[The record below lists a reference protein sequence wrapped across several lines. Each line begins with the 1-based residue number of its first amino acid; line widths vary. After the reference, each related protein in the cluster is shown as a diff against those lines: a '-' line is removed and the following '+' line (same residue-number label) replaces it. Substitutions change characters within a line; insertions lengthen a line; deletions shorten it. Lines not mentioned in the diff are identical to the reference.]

1 MTHVHT
7 SAIVSQKAQLGED
20 VSVGPFSIVE
30 EGVVIGAKTRIAS
43 NVLVASGTT
52 LGEACVLHHG
62 AVVGTIPQDL
72 KFGGEQ
78 TTMEVGD
85 RTVIREFATLNRGT
99 EDRWKTVVGSDC
111 LIMAYAHVAHDCV
124 VGDHVILANSV
135 ALSGHVT
142 IEDFAILGGFAKVHQ
157 FARIGQHSFV
167 GADYRVTKDVVP
179 YIKVA
184 GEPLKPVGLNTLGL
198 KRRGFSPETLA
209 ILEQA
214 HRILFRSGLNTSQAL
229 DRMREALEQTEEV
242 QTLIRFIEESA
253 RGIVK

>member
-1 MTHVHT
+1 MTHVHA
-7 SAIVSQKAQLGED
+7 SAIVSQKAQLGEE

-52 LGEACVLHHG
+52 LGAACMLHHG

-124 VGDHVILANSV
+124 VGDHVILANSA

-157 FARIGQHSFV
+157 FTRIGRHSFV
-167 GADYRVTKDVVP
+167 GADFRVIKDVVP

-184 GEPLKPVGLNTLGL
+184 GEPLKPVGLNAIGL

-209 ILEQA
+209 LLEQA
-214 HRILFRSGLNTSQAL
+214 YRILFRSGLNTSQAL
-229 DRMREALEQTEEV
+229 ERMREALTPTKEV
-242 QTLIRFIEESA
+242 QALIRFIEESE